1 MKKITSLTALF
12 LITAGGTSLIACGSS
27 APSNSADSATSGSTT
42 TVGSAEEAIQKLR
55 KDDADVVASCDDLV
69 KKCESFAG
77 DAGKGE
83 DLCQKFGDHCDEL
96 AQQLQEARDAFE
108 QCLQGVAQCEATAKS
123 PADCSA
129 QRAACNITGKDHDA
143 RRGQTLSCA
152 QRTESCLPRGPFGR
166 GGRDDDGDAGVNR
179 CDMEPTD
186 FVGCC
191 HGGGHFGGGDAGAGQ
206 FGGLGKF
213 GERDAGGHFGG
224 GFQPPHGQGM
234 QGMQGLGAAGARMTP
249 TAPADPRRA
258 QNQGDDA
265 QDDSDN
271 ANSKR

>member
-12 LITAGGTSLIACGSS
+12 LIAAGGTSLIACGSS
-27 APSNSADSATSGSTT
+27 APSKSSDNATSGST

-83 DLCQKFGDHCDEL
+83 DLCQKLGDHCEEL

-108 QCLQGVAQCEATAKS
+108 QCLQGVAQCEATAAN

-129 QRAACNITGKDHDA
+129 QRAACNVTGKDHDA

-166 GGRDDDGDAGVNR
+166 GGRDDDGDAGANH
-179 CDMEPTD
+179 CDADATD

-191 HGGGHFGGGDAGAGQ
+191 HGGGHFGGGDAGPGQ
-206 FGGLGKF
+206 FGGLGRF
-213 GERDAGGHFGG
+213 GEHDAGHFGA
-224 GFQPPHGQGM
+224 GFQAPRGPAM
-234 QGMQGLGAAGARMTP
+234 QGFGAAGARMMP
-249 TAPADPRRA
+249 KPPADPRHD
-258 QNQGDDA
+258 QNQADDA
-265 QDDSDN
+265 QDDGDSDDSN
-271 ANSKR
+271 R

>member
-1 MKKITSLTALF
+1 MKKITSLSALF
-12 LITAGGTSLIACGSS
+12 LIAAGGTSLIACGSS
-27 APSNSADSATSGSTT
+27 APSKSSDGATSGGTT

-83 DLCQKFGDHCDEL
+83 DLCQKFGDHCEEL

-108 QCLQGVAQCEATAKS
+108 QCLEGVAQCEASATD
-123 PADCSA
+123 PADCRA
-129 QRAACNITGKDHDA
+129 QRAACNLSGKDHDA

-152 QRTESCLPRGPFGR
+152 QRTESCLPRGPVGR
-166 GGRDDDGDAGVNR
+166 GGRNDEGDAGANS
-179 CDMEPTD
+179 CDADATD

-206 FGGLGKF
+206 FGGLGRF
-213 GERDAGGHFGG
+213 GGRDADAGAGHFGG
-224 GFQPPHGQGM
+224 GFQGPPGQGM
-234 QGMQGLGAAGARMTP
+234 QGFGAAGSRMTP
-249 TAPADPRRA
+249 KPPVDPRRA
-258 QNQGDDA
+258 QKDGDDA
-265 QDDSDN
+265 QGDDDN
-271 ANSKR
+271 NDTNR

>member
-12 LITAGGTSLIACGSS
+12 LIAAGGTSLIACGSS
-27 APSNSADSATSGSTT
+27 APSNSSDSASSGSTT

-55 KDDADVVASCDDLV
+55 RDDADVVASCDDLV

-83 DLCQKFGDHCDEL
+83 DLCQQLGDHCEQL

-108 QCLQGVAQCEATAKS
+108 QCLEGVAQCEATATN
-123 PADCSA
+123 PADCRA
-129 QRAACNITGKDHDA
+129 QRAACNPAGKDHDA

-152 QRTESCLPRGPFGR
+152 QRTESCLPRGPFAR
-166 GGRDDDGDAGVNR
+166 GGGDDEGDAGANR
-179 CDMEPTD
+179 CEAGDTD

-206 FGGLGKF
+206 FGGLGRF
-213 GERDAGGHFGG
+213 GGHDADAGAGRFGG
-224 GFQPPHGQGM
+224 GFQAPHDQGM
-234 QGMQGLGAAGARMTP
+234 QGFGAAGARMTP
-249 TAPADPRRA
+249 KPPVDPRHA

-265 QDDSDN
+265 QDDNDDN
-271 ANSKR
+271 NR

>member
-12 LITAGGTSLIACGSS
+12 LIAAGGTSLIACGSS
-27 APSNSADSATSGSTT
+27 APSKSSDSATSGSTT

-55 KDDADVVASCDDLV
+55 RDDADVVASCDDLV

-83 DLCQKFGDHCDEL
+83 DLCQKLGDHCEQL

-108 QCLQGVAQCEATAKS
+108 QCLEGVAQCEATAAD
-123 PADCSA
+123 PADCRA
-129 QRAACNITGKDHDA
+129 QRAACNPVGKDHDA
-143 RRGQTLSCA
+143 RRGQTLQCA
-152 QRTESCLPRGPFGR
+152 QRTESCMPRVAFGR
-166 GGRDDDGDAGVNR
+166 GGRDEGDAGANS
-179 CDMEPTD
+179 CDADATD

-206 FGGLGKF
+206 FGGLGRF
-213 GERDAGGHFGG
+213 GRDADAGGGHL
-224 GFQPPHGQGM
+224 GFQPPRGQGM
-234 QGMQGLGAAGARMTP
+234 QGFGARMTP
-249 TAPADPRRA
+249 KPPVDPRRA

-265 QDDSDN
+265 QDNDDNDDSN
-271 ANSKR
+271 R